1 MSTIL
6 SGNSFTSNMP
16 LCDQGYV
23 SGGSLAE
30 SSRLCYHYQSMDTRD
45 TSVKLSMV
53 CGHIIESIKEN
64 QLAFTENSHDIYEN
78 IYENIYRK

>member
-1 MSTIL
+1 MSIIL

-23 SGGSLAE
+23 SVGSLAE
-30 SSRLCYHYQSMDTRD
+30 SSRLCYHYQNMDTRD

-64 QLAFTENSHDIYEN
+64 QVAFTENIHDIYDQLG
-78 IYENIYRK
+78 ILSG